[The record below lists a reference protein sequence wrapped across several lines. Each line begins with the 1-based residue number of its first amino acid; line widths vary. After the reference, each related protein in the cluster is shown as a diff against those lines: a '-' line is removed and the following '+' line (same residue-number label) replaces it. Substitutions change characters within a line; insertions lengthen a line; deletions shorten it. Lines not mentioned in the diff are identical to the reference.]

1 MVFRVALLR
10 VFYINDYWILS
21 NSIYS
26 SHYLF
31 YLNLDFKYFC
41 QLLAVYLLVFSYV
54 WSSRQFCWSQHSV
67 NLDSYNVTEIW
78 YFLTAVLLCGSFCF
92 HSNTV
97 HCKSVFNFEPSHSR
111 TTYLT
116 IRSSYCSVFLSIY
129 HISWDKCSQKPQNL
143 ACLIRI
149 NSQSEKEMQKY
160 CRPSHCIKSH
170 AAKEDWKGNEALRCA
185 VGQPSTVLSVDQSD
199 QTTCSRERS
208 GEKKLKPCQ
217 PRSG

>member
-1 MVFRVALLR
+1 MCGPLGNFADPNTV
-10 VFYINDYWILS
+10 WIWIHTMWLKS
-21 NSIYS
+21 GISWQ
-26 SHYLF
+26 L
-31 YLNLDFKYFC
+31 YFC
-41 QLLAVYLLVFSYV
+41 AVASVFTQILFIV
-54 WSSRQFCWSQHSV
+54 
-67 NLDSYNVTEIW
+67 
-78 YFLTAVLLCGSFCF
+78 
-92 HSNTV
+92 
-97 HCKSVFNFEPSHSR
+97 SVFNFEPSHSR